1 MINPNNNLERIYSE
15 LGDNI
20 CLYPFFAAFYQ
31 TNNKFEN
38 ARPHS
43 LNSVRPCSVIL
54 ENDQS
59 VWDIKNNSIVESRN
73 LDYWREVRQKFIEK
87 SCHEVSG
94 CSACSYNEKSGATS
108 ARKMNNH
115 FFSEFLSCNIVDEV
129 KKIINNQYCTDT
141 VRTLDYF
148 PSNYCNYECVMCDGG
163 ASSTRFTF
171 EIKIQNIKQT
181 MQLNQVD
188 ADFYDILN
196 NVEVINFT
204 GGETVLQNQIVDLI
218 DYLIEK
224 DLAKNIVVTLLTN
237 ASSFPEKLE
246 TKLRKFKDVFFTI
259 SIDGI
264 NDVIE
269 YQRRRC
275 KWEIA
280 SANAVKIYYTFGSVI
295 NYVLTAINV
304 FSFTDFVEW
313 AYNNK
318 MHRISVSPVFRHDYY
333 SAAVIP
339 NELKNKLIEKLKLD
353 RQMFNE
359 PNWARLFDQVIGV
372 LETTTHQPELIPEFV
387 KKIQQE
393 DSVSKKKLIEVVP
406 EWKSYFE

>member
-1 MINPNNNLERIYSE
+1 MINPSNKLERIYSE
-15 LGDNI
+15 LGNNI

-38 ARPHS
+38 SRPHS

-59 VWDIKNNSIVESRN
+59 VWNIDNDSIVESRN
-73 LDYWREVRQKFIEK
+73 SDCWREVRQKFIEK
-87 SCHEVSG
+87 SCHEITG

-115 FFSEFLSCNIVDEV
+115 FFAEFLSCDIVDEV
-129 KKIINNQYCTDT
+129 KKIIDNQYRTDT

-148 PSNYCNYECVMCDGG
+148 PSNYCNYECIMCDGG

-171 EIKIQNIKQT
+171 EVKIQNIKQT
-181 MQLNQVD
+181 MQLNKVD
-188 ADFYDILN
+188 ADFYNILN
-196 NVEVINFT
+196 TVEVINFT
-204 GGETVLQNQIVDLI
+204 GGETILQNQIVDLI

-246 TKLRKFKDVFFTI
+246 IKLRKFKDVFFTI

-264 NDVIE
+264 NDIIE

-275 KWEIA
+275 KWETVATNSI
-280 SANAVKIYYTFGSVI
+280 KIYHTFGSVI

-304 FSFTDFVEW
+304 FSFTDFMRW
-313 AYNNK
+313 AHANK

-339 NELKNKLIEKLKLD
+339 NDIKHDLIKKIKLD
-353 RQMFNE
+353 QLTFSE
-359 PNWARLFDQVIGV
+359 PEWVALFDQVLGV
-372 LETTTHQPELIPEFV
+372 LESTTHQPELIPEFI
-387 KKIQQE
+387 KKIHQE
-393 DSVSKKKLIEVVP
+393 DLVSKKKLIEVVP
-406 EWKSYFE
+406 EWKPYFE